1 MKKVQLVL
9 HMMTRD
15 NTVFGLVTTFLLK

>member
-15 NTVFGLVTTFLLK
+15 NTVFDLVTTSF

>member
-15 NTVFGLVTTFLLK
+15 NTSVWFR